1 MSFQPTFLAI
11 VAGALVLPGIFAVW
25 AFYRAARTNE
35 IDLPL
40 PGLKSAAGIGQVG
53 AFAVASH
60 LVFAS
65 LLLALAHSECG
76 AWGAAFNP
84 YITSVPDDPNS
95 LLSTIAGALAG
106 LAILSC
112 IALLLGRV
120 AGEVVLSM
128 GKGALFYGA
137 FADLF
142 VAGEGNSKFIYGY
155 VLTKLENN
163 GSIIGYQ
170 GTVTS
175 FIPGEDRFP
184 DKIQLSQASMF
195 TLNVYTGKRRE
206 FDTKIK
212 SIALHRDEWSNIAFK
227 VVEYRR
233 GA

>member
-1 MSFQPTFLAI
+1 MSFQPTLLAI

-25 AFYRAARTNE
+25 AFYRTARTDE

-40 PGLKSAAGIGQVG
+40 PGLKSAAGLGQIG
-53 AFAVASH
+53 AFALASH
-60 LVFAS
+60 LVFAG
-65 LLLALAHSECG
+65 LLLALVNSECG
-76 AWGAAFNP
+76 AWVASFNP
-84 YITSVPDDPNS
+84 YIKTVPDDPDE
-95 LLSTIAGALAG
+95 LLRTIAGALFG
-106 LAILSC
+106 LMILSL
-112 IALLLGRV
+112 IALLLGLL
-120 AGEVVLSM
+120 AGEIVLSL
-128 GKGALFYGA
+128 GKGAMFYGA
-137 FADLF
+137 FSELF
-142 VAGEGNSKFIYGY
+142 VAGKGSSKFIYGY
-155 VLTKLENN
+155 ILTKLEKN

-184 DKIQLSQASMF
+184 EKIQLSNASMF
-195 TLNVYTGKRRE
+195 TLNLYTGKRRE